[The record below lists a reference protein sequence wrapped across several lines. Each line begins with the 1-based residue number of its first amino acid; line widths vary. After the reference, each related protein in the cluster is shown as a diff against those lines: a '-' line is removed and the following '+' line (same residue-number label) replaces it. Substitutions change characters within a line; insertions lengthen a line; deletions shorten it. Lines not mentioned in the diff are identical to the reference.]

1 MQSVFLCTLLL
12 SFKPSWAGYELVYY
26 GDDRANIEQ
35 DTAIF
40 KNLKICKRCMRILLI
55 SMCSF

>member
-12 SFKPSWAGYELVYY
+12 SFKPRWAGYELVYY

-40 KNLKICKRCMRILLI
+40 KNLKICKRCME
-55 SMCSF
+55 CC